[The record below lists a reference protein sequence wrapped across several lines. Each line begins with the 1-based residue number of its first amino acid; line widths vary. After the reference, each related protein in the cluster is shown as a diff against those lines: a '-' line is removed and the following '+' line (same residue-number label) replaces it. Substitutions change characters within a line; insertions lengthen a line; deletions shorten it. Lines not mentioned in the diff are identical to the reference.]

1 MIDERFPYWDMN
13 NEYIILKEKNIENVK
28 EVFSDLRLFNHY
40 IIKDLNQIID
50 KDNVKYIINI
60 EDIDFYIVVT
70 KESYASIIEN

>member
-1 MIDERFPYWDMN
+1 MEK
-13 NEYIILKEKNIENVK
+13 YIILKEKNIEKVK
-28 EVFSDLRLFNHY
+28 LTFGDLRLFNHY

-70 KESYASIIEN
+70 KESYASIIENKFGKIE